1 MTAHPPAETAAAFV
15 PDGDLG
21 QYLLAALDDPA
32 ELTGRLCAI
41 ESVSGNEGSI
51 AEAVVTVLEAISA
64 GDGPDLEIL
73 RDGDTIVAR
82 TGLGRPER
90 IVIAGHLDTVPVE
103 GNLPPRRL
111 TGDVG
116 QAPESG
122 AGSGTDTSAPEDE
135 APTGSAPTD
144 DARESGAPSRDR
156 AAGEEIIWGR
166 GACDMKAGVA
176 MQLAA
181 ASALRNPSRD
191 VSWVFYDHEEVD
203 AALNGLGRVARTHPG
218 WLAGDFAILGEPSN
232 ASVEG
237 GCNGTIRVDVT
248 TTGVRA
254 HSARAFMGVNAIHA
268 AAEVL
273 TRLDDHVSETVT
285 VDGLDYR
292 ESLSAVAI
300 SGGVAGNVVP
310 DECRIAVN
318 YRFAPSKSAAEAE
331 GFLRELFTGF
341 DVVVTDAAEGA
352 RPGLDRPIAQ
362 DFLAALGA
370 EPSAK
375 LGWTDVS
382 RFSALGVPAVNFGP
396 GNPLY
401 AHKSDEH
408 VRVREVEDAT
418 RTLIDYL
425 EKG

>member
-1 MTAHPPAETAAAFV
+1 MTVDPSAETDAIFAPA
-15 PDGDLG
+15 GELG
-21 QYLLAALDDPA
+21 EYLFAALGDPA
-32 ELTGRLCAI
+32 ELTGRLCAV
-41 ESVSGNEGSI
+41 ESVSGNET
-51 AEAVVTVLEAISA
+51 ALADAVVDVLEKISA
-64 GDGPDLEIL
+64 GPGPDLEIL

-82 TGLGRPER
+82 TNLGLSER
-90 IVIAGHLDTVPVE
+90 IVVAGHLDTVPVE
-103 GNLPPRRL
+103 DNLPPVRTHM
-111 TGDVG
+111 TGENYPD
-116 QAPESG
+116 
-122 AGSGTDTSAPEDE
+122 DE
-135 APTGSAPTD
+135 V
-144 DARESGAPSRDR
+144 
-156 AAGEEIIWGR
+156 IWGR

-176 MQLAA
+176 MQLSTAA
-181 ASALRNPSRD
+181 ALTAPSRD

-203 AALNGLGRVARTHPG
+203 ASLNGLGRVSRNHPD

-254 HSARAFMGVNAIHA
+254 HSARAFMGVNAIHS

-273 TRLDDHVSETVT
+273 TRLAEFDTDTVT

-292 ESLSAVAI
+292 ESLSAVNI
-300 SGGVAGNVVP
+300 RGGVAGNVVP
-310 DECRIAVN
+310 DECVVSVN

-331 GFLRELFTGF
+331 AFLRELFTGF

-352 RPGLDRPIAQ
+352 RPGLDRAIAQ
-362 DFLAALGA
+362 DFIDTLGLSPA
-370 EPSAK
+370 PK

-408 VRVREVEDAT
+408 VRVTEVEQAT
-418 RTLIDYL
+418 ATLRSYL
-425 EKG
+425 QGR

>member
-1 MTAHPPAETAAAFV
+1 MTVDPSAETDAIFAPA
-15 PDGDLG
+15 GELG
-21 QYLLAALDDPA
+21 EYLFAALGDPA
-32 ELTGRLCAI
+32 ELTGRLCAV
-41 ESVSGNEGSI
+41 ESVSGNET
-51 AEAVVTVLEAISA
+51 ALADAVVDVLEKISA
-64 GDGPDLEIL
+64 GPGPDLEIL

-82 TGLGRPER
+82 TNLGLSER
-90 IVIAGHLDTVPVE
+90 IVVAGHLDTVPVE
-103 GNLPPRRL
+103 DNLPPVRTHM
-111 TGDVG
+111 TGENYPD
-116 QAPESG
+116 
-122 AGSGTDTSAPEDE
+122 DE
-135 APTGSAPTD
+135 V
-144 DARESGAPSRDR
+144 
-156 AAGEEIIWGR
+156 IWGR

-176 MQLAA
+176 MQLSTAA
-181 ASALRNPSRD
+181 ALTAPSRD

-203 AALNGLGRVARTHPG
+203 ASLNGLGRVSRNHPD

-254 HSARAFMGVNAIHA
+254 HSARAFMGVNAIHS

-273 TRLDDHVSETVT
+273 TRLAEFETDTVT

-292 ESLSAVAI
+292 ESLSAVNI
-300 SGGVAGNVVP
+300 RGGVAGNVVP
-310 DECRIAVN
+310 DECVVSVN

-331 GFLRELFTGF
+331 AFLRELFTGF

-352 RPGLDRPIAQ
+352 RPGLDRAIAQ
-362 DFLAALGA
+362 DFIDTLGLPPA
-370 EPSAK
+370 PK

-408 VRVREVEDAT
+408 VRVTEVEQAT
-418 RTLIDYL
+418 ATLRSYL
-425 EKG
+425 QGR

>member
-1 MTAHPPAETAAAFV
+1 MTVDPSAETDAIFAPA
-15 PDGDLG
+15 GELG
-21 QYLLAALDDPA
+21 EYLFAALGDPA
-32 ELTGRLCAI
+32 ELTGRLCAV
-41 ESVSGNEGSI
+41 ESVSGNET
-51 AEAVVTVLEAISA
+51 ALADAVVDVLEKISA
-64 GDGPDLEIL
+64 GPGPDLEIL

-82 TGLGRPER
+82 TNLGLSER
-90 IVIAGHLDTVPVE
+90 IVVAGHLDTVPVE
-103 GNLPPRRL
+103 DNLPPVRTHM
-111 TGDVG
+111 TGENYPD
-116 QAPESG
+116 
-122 AGSGTDTSAPEDE
+122 DE
-135 APTGSAPTD
+135 V
-144 DARESGAPSRDR
+144 
-156 AAGEEIIWGR
+156 IWGR

-176 MQLAA
+176 MQLSTAA
-181 ASALRNPSRD
+181 ALTAPSRD

-203 AALNGLGRVARTHPG
+203 ASLNGLGRVSRNHPD

-254 HSARAFMGVNAIHA
+254 HSARAFMGVNAIHS

-273 TRLDDHVSETVT
+273 TRLAEFETDTVT

-292 ESLSAVAI
+292 ESLSAVNI
-300 SGGVAGNVVP
+300 RGGVAGNVVP
-310 DECRIAVN
+310 DECVVSVN

-331 GFLRELFTGF
+331 AFLRELFTGF

-352 RPGLDRPIAQ
+352 RPGLDRAIAQ
-362 DFLAALGA
+362 DFIDTLGLSPA
-370 EPSAK
+370 PK

-408 VRVREVEDAT
+408 VRVTEVEQAT
-418 RTLIDYL
+418 AILRSYL
-425 EKG
+425 QGR

>member
-1 MTAHPPAETAAAFV
+1 MTVDPSAETDAIFA

-21 QYLLAALDDPA
+21 DYLFAALSDPA
-32 ELTGRLCAI
+32 ELTGRLCAV
-41 ESVSGNEGSI
+41 ESVSGNET
-51 AEAVVTVLEAISA
+51 ALADAVVDVLERISA
-64 GDGPDLEIL
+64 GPGPDLEIL
-73 RDGDTIVAR
+73 RDGDTIIAR
-82 TGLGRPER
+82 TNQGLAER
-90 IVIAGHLDTVPVE
+90 IVVAGHLDTVPVE
-103 GNLPPRRL
+103 DNLPPVR
-111 TGDVG
+111 THM
-116 QAPESG
+116 SG
-122 AGSGTDTSAPEDE
+122 ENYPDDE
-135 APTGSAPTD
+135 V
-144 DARESGAPSRDR
+144 
-156 AAGEEIIWGR
+156 IWGR

-176 MQLAA
+176 MQLSTAA
-181 ASALRNPSRD
+181 ALTAPNRD

-203 AALNGLGRVARTHPG
+203 ASLNGLGRVSRNHPD

-273 TRLDDHVSETVT
+273 TRLAEFETDTVT

-292 ESLSAVAI
+292 ESLSAVNI
-300 SGGVAGNVVP
+300 RGGVAGNVVP
-310 DECRIAVN
+310 DECVVSVN

-331 GFLRELFTGF
+331 AFLRELFNGF
-341 DVVVTDAAEGA
+341 DVIVTDAAEGA
-352 RPGLDRPIAQ
+352 RPGLDRAIAQ
-362 DFLAALGA
+362 DFIDTLGLSPA
-370 EPSAK
+370 PK

-408 VRVREVEDAT
+408 VRVTEVEQAT
-418 RTLIDYL
+418 ATLRSYL
-425 EKG
+425 QGR

>member
-1 MTAHPPAETAAAFV
+1 MTVDPSAETDAIFA
-15 PDGDLG
+15 PTGDLG
-21 QYLLAALDDPA
+21 EYLFAALGDPA

-41 ESVSGNEGSI
+41 ESVSGHETVL
-51 AEAVVTVLEAISA
+51 ADAVVDVLERISA
-64 GDGPDLEIL
+64 GPGPDLEIL
-73 RDGDTIVAR
+73 RDGDTIIAR
-82 TGLGRPER
+82 TNLGLAER
-90 IVIAGHLDTVPVE
+90 IVVAGHLDTVPVE
-103 GNLPPRRL
+103 DNLPPVRNHM
-111 TGDVG
+111 TGENYP
-116 QAPESG
+116 A
-122 AGSGTDTSAPEDE
+122 DE
-135 APTGSAPTD
+135 V
-144 DARESGAPSRDR
+144 
-156 AAGEEIIWGR
+156 IWGR

-181 ASALRNPSRD
+181 AAALTAPNRD

-203 AALNGLGRVARTHPG
+203 ASRNGLGRVSRNHPD
-218 WLAGDFAILGEPSN
+218 WLTGDFAILGEPSN

-254 HSARAFMGVNAIHA
+254 HSARAFMGVNAIHS

-273 TRLDDHVSETVT
+273 TRLAEFATDTVT

-292 ESLSAVAI
+292 ESLSAVNI
-300 SGGVAGNVVP
+300 RGGVAGNVVP
-310 DECRIAVN
+310 DQCVVSVN

-331 GFLRELFTGF
+331 SFLREFFTGF

-352 RPGLDRPIAQ
+352 RPGLDRAIAQ
-362 DFLAALGA
+362 DFIDTLGLSPA
-370 EPSAK
+370 PK

-401 AHKSDEH
+401 AHKSNEH
-408 VRVREVEDAT
+408 VRVAEVDQAT
-418 RTLIDYL
+418 ATLHSYL
-425 EKG
+425 QGR

>member
-1 MTAHPPAETAAAFV
+1 MTVDPSAETDAIFAPV
-15 PDGDLG
+15 GDLG
-21 QYLLAALDDPA
+21 EYLFVAVGDPA

-41 ESVSGNEGSI
+41 ESVSGNETVL
-51 AEAVVTVLEAISA
+51 ADAVVAVLERISA
-64 GDGPDLEIL
+64 GPGPDLEIL
-73 RDGDTIVAR
+73 RDGDTVIAR
-82 TGLGRPER
+82 TNLGLAER
-90 IVIAGHLDTVPVE
+90 IVVAGHLDTVPVE
-103 GNLPPRRL
+103 DNLPPVR
-111 TGDVG
+111 TDMSGDEY
-116 QAPESG
+116 P
-122 AGSGTDTSAPEDE
+122 DDE
-135 APTGSAPTD
+135 V
-144 DARESGAPSRDR
+144 
-156 AAGEEIIWGR
+156 IWGR

-176 MQLAA
+176 MQLSTAA
-181 ASALRNPSRD
+181 ALTSPNRD
-191 VSWVFYDHEEVD
+191 VTWVFYDHEEVD
-203 AALNGLGRVARTHPG
+203 ASLNGLGRVSRSHAD

-268 AAEVL
+268 AAEIL
-273 TRLDDHVSETVT
+273 TRLAEFETGTVT

-292 ESLSAVAI
+292 ESLSAVNI
-300 SGGVAGNVVP
+300 RGGVAGNVVP
-310 DECRIAVN
+310 DECVVSVN

-331 GFLRELFTGF
+331 SFLRELFTGF

-352 RPGLDRPIAQ
+352 RPGLDRAIAQ
-362 DFLAALGA
+362 DFIDTLGLSPA
-370 EPSAK
+370 PK

-408 VRVREVEDAT
+408 VRVTEVEQAT
-418 RTLIDYL
+418 ATLRSYL
-425 EKG
+425 QGR

>member
-1 MTAHPPAETAAAFV
+1 MTVDPSAETDAIFA

-21 QYLLAALDDPA
+21 DYLFAALSDPA
-32 ELTGRLCAI
+32 ELTGRLCAV
-41 ESVSGNEGSI
+41 ESVSGNET
-51 AEAVVTVLEAISA
+51 ALADAVVDVLERISA
-64 GDGPDLEIL
+64 GPGPDLEIL
-73 RDGDTIVAR
+73 RDGDTIIAR
-82 TGLGRPER
+82 TNLGLDER
-90 IVIAGHLDTVPVE
+90 IVVAGHLDTVPVE
-103 GNLPPRRL
+103 DNLPPVR
-111 TGDVG
+111 THM
-116 QAPESG
+116 SG
-122 AGSGTDTSAPEDE
+122 ENYPDDE
-135 APTGSAPTD
+135 V
-144 DARESGAPSRDR
+144 
-156 AAGEEIIWGR
+156 IWGR

-176 MQLAA
+176 MQLSTAA
-181 ASALRNPSRD
+181 ALTAPNRD

-203 AALNGLGRVARTHPG
+203 ASLNGLGRVSRNHPD

-273 TRLDDHVSETVT
+273 TRLAEFETDTVT

-292 ESLSAVAI
+292 ESLSAVNI
-300 SGGVAGNVVP
+300 RGGVAGNVVP
-310 DECRIAVN
+310 DECVVSVN

-331 GFLRELFTGF
+331 AFLRELFNGF
-341 DVVVTDAAEGA
+341 DVIVTDAAVGA
-352 RPGLDRPIAQ
+352 RPGLDRAIAQ
-362 DFLAALGA
+362 DFIDTLGLSPA
-370 EPSAK
+370 PK

-408 VRVREVEDAT
+408 VRVTEVEQAT
-418 RTLIDYL
+418 ATLRSYL
-425 EKG
+425 QGR

>member
-1 MTAHPPAETAAAFV
+1 MTAHPPAETAADFS
-15 PDGDLG
+15 PDDDLG
-21 QYLLAALDDPA
+21 AYLLAAIDDPA

-41 ESVSGNEGSI
+41 ESVSGNEGTI
-51 AEAVVTVLEAISA
+51 ADAVVTVLEAISA

-82 TGLGRPER
+82 TKLGREER

-103 GNLPPRRL
+103 GNLPPRRMVL
-111 TGDVG
+111 DTG
-116 QAPESG
+116 E
-122 AGSGTDTSAPEDE
+122 
-135 APTGSAPTD
+135 
-144 DARESGAPSRDR
+144 
-156 AAGEEIIWGR
+156 AAGDEVVWGR

-176 MQLAA
+176 MALTA
-181 ASALRNPSRD
+181 ASALRDPVRD

-203 AALNGLGRVARTHPG
+203 AALNGLGRVSRNHPD

-248 TTGVRA
+248 TTGTRA

-273 TRLDDHVSETVT
+273 TRLSDHVAETVT

-292 ESLSAVAI
+292 ESLSAVGI

-310 DECRIAVN
+310 DECRISVN

-331 GFLRELFTGF
+331 GFLRELFTGY
-341 DVVVTDAAEGA
+341 DVVVTDSAEGA

-362 DFLAALGA
+362 DFLTALGA
-370 EPSAK
+370 EPAAK

-408 VRVREVEDAT
+408 VRVREVESAT
-418 RTLIDYL
+418 RALLSYL

>member
-1 MTAHPPAETAAAFV
+1 MTVDPSAETDAIFA

-21 QYLLAALDDPA
+21 DYLFAALSDPA
-32 ELTGRLCAI
+32 ELTGRLCAV
-41 ESVSGNEGSI
+41 ESVSGNET
-51 AEAVVTVLEAISA
+51 ALADAVVDVLERISA
-64 GDGPDLEIL
+64 GPGPDLEIL
-73 RDGDTIVAR
+73 RDGDTIIAR
-82 TGLGRPER
+82 TNLGLDER
-90 IVIAGHLDTVPVE
+90 IVVAGHLDTVPVE
-103 GNLPPRRL
+103 DNLPPVR
-111 TGDVG
+111 THM
-116 QAPESG
+116 SG
-122 AGSGTDTSAPEDE
+122 ENYPDDE
-135 APTGSAPTD
+135 V
-144 DARESGAPSRDR
+144 
-156 AAGEEIIWGR
+156 IWGR

-176 MQLAA
+176 MQLSTTAA
-181 ASALRNPSRD
+181 LTAPNRD

-203 AALNGLGRVARTHPG
+203 ASLNGLGRVSRNHPD

-273 TRLDDHVSETVT
+273 TRLAEFETDTVT

-292 ESLSAVAI
+292 ESLSAVNI
-300 SGGVAGNVVP
+300 HGGVAGNVVP
-310 DECRIAVN
+310 DECVVSVN

-331 GFLRELFTGF
+331 AFLRELFTGF

-352 RPGLDRPIAQ
+352 RPGLDRAIAQ
-362 DFLAALGA
+362 DFIDTLGLSPA
-370 EPSAK
+370 PK

-408 VRVREVEDAT
+408 VRVTEVEQAT
-418 RTLIDYL
+418 ATLRSYL
-425 EKG
+425 QGR

>member
-1 MTAHPPAETAAAFV
+1 MTVDPSAETDAIFA

-21 QYLLAALDDPA
+21 DYLFAALSDPA
-32 ELTGRLCAI
+32 ELTGRLCAV
-41 ESVSGNEGSI
+41 ESVSGNET
-51 AEAVVTVLEAISA
+51 ALADAVVDVLEKISA
-64 GDGPDLEIL
+64 GPGPDLEIL
-73 RDGDTIVAR
+73 RDGDTIIAR
-82 TGLGRPER
+82 TNLGLDER
-90 IVIAGHLDTVPVE
+90 IVVAGHLDTVPVE
-103 GNLPPRRL
+103 DNLPPVR
-111 TGDVG
+111 THM
-116 QAPESG
+116 SG
-122 AGSGTDTSAPEDE
+122 ENYPDDE
-135 APTGSAPTD
+135 V
-144 DARESGAPSRDR
+144 
-156 AAGEEIIWGR
+156 IWGR

-176 MQLAA
+176 MQLSTAA
-181 ASALRNPSRD
+181 ALTAPNRD

-203 AALNGLGRVARTHPG
+203 ASLNGLGRVSRNHPD

-273 TRLDDHVSETVT
+273 TRLAEFETDTVT

-292 ESLSAVAI
+292 ESLSAVNI
-300 SGGVAGNVVP
+300 RGGVAGNVVP
-310 DECRIAVN
+310 DECVVSVN

-331 GFLRELFTGF
+331 AFLRELFNGF
-341 DVVVTDAAEGA
+341 DVIVTDAAEGA
-352 RPGLDRPIAQ
+352 RPGLDRAIAQ
-362 DFLAALGA
+362 DFIDTLGLSPA
-370 EPSAK
+370 PK

-408 VRVREVEDAT
+408 VRVTEVEQAT
-418 RTLIDYL
+418 ATLRSYL
-425 EKG
+425 QGR

>member
-1 MTAHPPAETAAAFV
+1 MTVDPSAETDAIFAPA
-15 PDGDLG
+15 GDLG
-21 QYLLAALDDPA
+21 EYLFAALGDPA
-32 ELTGRLCAI
+32 ELTGRLCAV
-41 ESVSGNEGSI
+41 ESVSGNET
-51 AEAVVTVLEAISA
+51 ALADAVVDVLEKISA
-64 GDGPDLEIL
+64 GPGPDLEIL

-82 TGLGRPER
+82 TNLGLSER
-90 IVIAGHLDTVPVE
+90 IVVAGHLDTVPVE
-103 GNLPPRRL
+103 DNLPPVRTHM
-111 TGDVG
+111 TGENYPD
-116 QAPESG
+116 
-122 AGSGTDTSAPEDE
+122 DE
-135 APTGSAPTD
+135 V
-144 DARESGAPSRDR
+144 
-156 AAGEEIIWGR
+156 IWGR

-176 MQLAA
+176 MQLSTAA
-181 ASALRNPSRD
+181 ALTAPSRD

-203 AALNGLGRVARTHPG
+203 ASLNGLGRVSRNHPD

-254 HSARAFMGVNAIHA
+254 HSARAFMGVNAIHS

-273 TRLDDHVSETVT
+273 TRLAEFETDTVT

-292 ESLSAVAI
+292 ESLSAVNI
-300 SGGVAGNVVP
+300 RGGVAGNVVP
-310 DECRIAVN
+310 DECVVSVN

-331 GFLRELFTGF
+331 AFLRELFTGF

-352 RPGLDRPIAQ
+352 RPGLDRAIAQ
-362 DFLAALGA
+362 DFIDTLGLSPA
-370 EPSAK
+370 PK

-408 VRVREVEDAT
+408 VRVTEVEQAT
-418 RTLIDYL
+418 ATLRSYL
-425 EKG
+425 QGR

>member
-1 MTAHPPAETAAAFV
+1 MTVDPSAETDAIFA

-21 QYLLAALDDPA
+21 DYLFAALSDPA
-32 ELTGRLCAI
+32 ELTGRLCAV
-41 ESVSGNEGSI
+41 ESVSGNET
-51 AEAVVTVLEAISA
+51 ALADAVVDVLERISA
-64 GDGPDLEIL
+64 GPGPDLEIL
-73 RDGDTIVAR
+73 RDGDTIIAR
-82 TGLGRPER
+82 TNLGLDER
-90 IVIAGHLDTVPVE
+90 IVVAGHLDTVPVE
-103 GNLPPRRL
+103 DNLPPVR
-111 TGDVG
+111 THM
-116 QAPESG
+116 SG
-122 AGSGTDTSAPEDE
+122 EKYPDDE
-135 APTGSAPTD
+135 V
-144 DARESGAPSRDR
+144 
-156 AAGEEIIWGR
+156 IWGR

-176 MQLAA
+176 MQLSTAA
-181 ASALRNPSRD
+181 ALTAPNRD

-203 AALNGLGRVARTHPG
+203 ASLNGLGRVSRNHPD

-273 TRLDDHVSETVT
+273 TRLAEFETDTVT

-292 ESLSAVAI
+292 ESLSAVNI
-300 SGGVAGNVVP
+300 RGGVAGNVVP
-310 DECRIAVN
+310 DECVVSVN

-331 GFLRELFTGF
+331 AFLRELFNGF
-341 DVVVTDAAEGA
+341 DVIVTDAAEGA
-352 RPGLDRPIAQ
+352 RPGLDRAIAQ
-362 DFLAALGA
+362 DFIDTLGLSPA
-370 EPSAK
+370 PK

-408 VRVREVEDAT
+408 VRVTEVEQAT
-418 RTLIDYL
+418 ATLRSYL
-425 EKG
+425 QGR

>member
-21 QYLLAALDDPA
+21 QYLLSALDDPA

-41 ESVSGNEGSI
+41 ESVSGNEGAI

-111 TGDVG
+111 TGEVG
-116 QAPESG
+116 ESRESG
-122 AGSGTDTSAPEDE
+122 VENGTDSSAPEDE
-135 APTGSAPTD
+135 APAGGAPTE
-144 DARESGAPSRDR
+144 DARESGASERDQ

-176 MQLAA
+176 MRLAA
-181 ASALRNPSRD
+181 ASAPRNPSRD

-237 GCNGTIRVDVT
+237 GRNGTIRVDVT

-300 SGGVAGNVVP
+300 SGEWPATSCPMSAASPSTTASRPRSPPRRPRASSASSSPASTSSSPTPPKAPAP
-310 DECRIAVN
+310 DST
-318 YRFAPSKSAAEAE
+318 APSRRTSSPRSARNRRRSSD
-331 GFLRELFTGF
+331 GPTS
-341 DVVVTDAAEGA
+341 
-352 RPGLDRPIAQ
+352 PGSVR
-362 DFLAALGA
+362 
-370 EPSAK
+370 SA
-375 LGWTDVS
+375 S
-382 RFSALGVPAVNFGP
+382 R
-396 GNPLY
+396 
-401 AHKSDEH
+401 
-408 VRVREVEDAT
+408 R
-418 RTLIDYL
+418 
-425 EKG
+425 

>member
-21 QYLLAALDDPA
+21 QYLLSALDDPA

-352 RPGLDRPIAQ
+352 RPGLDRPIAH

>member
-1 MTAHPPAETAAAFV
+1 MTVDPSAETDAIFA

-21 QYLLAALDDPA
+21 DYLFAALSDPA
-32 ELTGRLCAI
+32 ELTGRLCAV
-41 ESVSGNEGSI
+41 ESVSGNET
-51 AEAVVTVLEAISA
+51 ALADAVVDVLERISA
-64 GDGPDLEIL
+64 GPGPDLEIL
-73 RDGDTIVAR
+73 RDGDTIIAR
-82 TGLGRPER
+82 TNLGLDER
-90 IVIAGHLDTVPVE
+90 IVVAGHLDTVPVE
-103 GNLPPRRL
+103 DNLPPVR
-111 TGDVG
+111 THM
-116 QAPESG
+116 SG
-122 AGSGTDTSAPEDE
+122 ENYPDDE
-135 APTGSAPTD
+135 V
-144 DARESGAPSRDR
+144 
-156 AAGEEIIWGR
+156 IWGR

-176 MQLAA
+176 MQLSTAA
-181 ASALRNPSRD
+181 ALTAPNRD

-203 AALNGLGRVARTHPG
+203 ASLNGLGRVSRNHPD

-273 TRLDDHVSETVT
+273 TRLAEFETDTVT

-292 ESLSAVAI
+292 ESLSAVNI
-300 SGGVAGNVVP
+300 RGGVAGNVVP
-310 DECRIAVN
+310 DECVVSVN
-318 YRFAPSKSAAEAE
+318 YRFAPSKSAAEAKA
-331 GFLRELFTGF
+331 FLRELFNGF
-341 DVVVTDAAEGA
+341 DVIVTDAAEGA
-352 RPGLDRPIAQ
+352 RPGLDRAIAQ
-362 DFLAALGA
+362 DFIDTLGLSPA
-370 EPSAK
+370 PK

-408 VRVREVEDAT
+408 VRVTEVEQAT
-418 RTLIDYL
+418 ATLRSYL
-425 EKG
+425 QGR

>member
-1 MTAHPPAETAAAFV
+1 MTADPSAETESVFT
-15 PDGDLG
+15 PTGDLAD
-21 QYLLAALDDPA
+21 YLFAALGDPA

-41 ESVSGNEGSI
+41 ESVSGNEASI
-51 AEAVVTVLEAISA
+51 TDAVVDVLTRISD
-64 GDGPDLEIL
+64 GDGPELEIL
-73 RDGDTIVAR
+73 RDGDTVVAR
-82 TGLGRPER
+82 TQLGRAER
-90 IVIAGHLDTVPVE
+90 IVVAGHLDTVPVE
-103 GNLPPRRL
+103 NNLPPRRTRL
-111 TGDVG
+111 QGEDYPDDDV
-116 QAPESG
+116 
-122 AGSGTDTSAPEDE
+122 
-135 APTGSAPTD
+135 
-144 DARESGAPSRDR
+144 
-156 AAGEEIIWGR
+156 IWGR

-176 MQLAA
+176 MQLVTAA
-181 ASALRNPSRD
+181 ALRVPNRD

-203 AALNGLGRVARTHPG
+203 AALNGLGRVSRNHPD

-237 GCNGTIRVDVT
+237 GCNGTIRVDVS

-273 TRLDDHVSETVT
+273 ARLAEHETGTVS

-292 ESLSAVAI
+292 ESLSAVSI

-310 DECRIAVN
+310 DACTVAVN

-331 GFLRELFTGF
+331 SFLREFFTGF
-341 DVVVTDAAEGA
+341 DLVVTDVSEGA
-352 RPGLDRPIAQ
+352 RPGLDREIAQ
-362 DFLAALGA
+362 DFINTLGLSPA
-370 EPSAK
+370 PK

-396 GNPLY
+396 GNPLF

-408 VRVREVEDAT
+408 VRVEEVEQAS
-418 RTLIDYL
+418 RTLHSYL
-425 EKG
+425 ESR

>member
-1 MTAHPPAETAAAFV
+1 MTVDPSAETDAIFA

-21 QYLLAALDDPA
+21 DYLFAALSDPA
-32 ELTGRLCAI
+32 ELTGRLCAV
-41 ESVSGNEGSI
+41 ESVSGNET
-51 AEAVVTVLEAISA
+51 ALADAVVDVLERIS
-64 GDGPDLEIL
+64 GGPGPDLEIL
-73 RDGDTIVAR
+73 CDGDTIIAR
-82 TGLGRPER
+82 TNLGLDER
-90 IVIAGHLDTVPVE
+90 IVVAGHLDTVPVE
-103 GNLPPRRL
+103 DNLPPVR
-111 TGDVG
+111 THM
-116 QAPESG
+116 SG
-122 AGSGTDTSAPEDE
+122 ENYPDDE
-135 APTGSAPTD
+135 V
-144 DARESGAPSRDR
+144 
-156 AAGEEIIWGR
+156 IWGR

-176 MQLAA
+176 MQLSTAA
-181 ASALRNPSRD
+181 ALTAPNRD

-203 AALNGLGRVARTHPG
+203 ASLNGLGRVSRNHPD

-254 HSARAFMGVNAIHA
+254 HSARAFMGVNAIHS

-273 TRLDDHVSETVT
+273 IRLAEFETDTVT

-292 ESLSAVAI
+292 ESLSAVNI
-300 SGGVAGNVVP
+300 RGGVAGNVVP
-310 DECRIAVN
+310 DECVVSVN

-331 GFLRELFTGF
+331 AFLRELFTGF

-352 RPGLDRPIAQ
+352 RPGLDRAIAQ
-362 DFLAALGA
+362 DFIDTLGLSPA
-370 EPSAK
+370 PK

-408 VRVREVEDAT
+408 VRVTEVEQAT
-418 RTLIDYL
+418 ATLRSYL
-425 EKG
+425 QGR

>member
-1 MTAHPPAETAAAFV
+1 MTVDPSAETDAIFA

-21 QYLLAALDDPA
+21 DYLFAALSDPA
-32 ELTGRLCAI
+32 DLTGRLCAV
-41 ESVSGNEGSI
+41 ESVSGNET
-51 AEAVVTVLEAISA
+51 ALADAVVDVLERISA
-64 GDGPDLEIL
+64 GPGPDLEIL
-73 RDGDTIVAR
+73 RDGDTIIAR
-82 TGLGRPER
+82 TNLGLDER
-90 IVIAGHLDTVPVE
+90 IVVAGHLDTVPVE
-103 GNLPPRRL
+103 DNLPPVR
-111 TGDVG
+111 THM
-116 QAPESG
+116 SG
-122 AGSGTDTSAPEDE
+122 ENYPDDE
-135 APTGSAPTD
+135 V
-144 DARESGAPSRDR
+144 
-156 AAGEEIIWGR
+156 IWGR

-176 MQLAA
+176 MQLSTAA
-181 ASALRNPSRD
+181 ALTAPNRD

-203 AALNGLGRVARTHPG
+203 ASLNGLGRVSRNHPD

-273 TRLDDHVSETVT
+273 TRLAEFETDTVT

-292 ESLSAVAI
+292 ESLSAVNI
-300 SGGVAGNVVP
+300 RGGVAGNVVP
-310 DECRIAVN
+310 DECVVSVN

-331 GFLRELFTGF
+331 AFLRELFNGF
-341 DVVVTDAAEGA
+341 DVIVTDAAEGA
-352 RPGLDRPIAQ
+352 RPGLDRAIAQ
-362 DFLAALGA
+362 DFIDTLGLSPA
-370 EPSAK
+370 PK

-408 VRVREVEDAT
+408 VRVTEVEQAT
-418 RTLIDYL
+418 ATLRSYL
-425 EKG
+425 QGR

>member
-1 MTAHPPAETAAAFV
+1 MTVDPSAETDAIFA

-21 QYLLAALDDPA
+21 DYLFAALSDPA
-32 ELTGRLCAI
+32 ELTGRLCAV
-41 ESVSGNEGSI
+41 ESVSGNET
-51 AEAVVTVLEAISA
+51 ALADAVVDVLERISA
-64 GDGPDLEIL
+64 RPGPDLEIL
-73 RDGDTIVAR
+73 RDGDTIIAR
-82 TGLGRPER
+82 TNLGLDER
-90 IVIAGHLDTVPVE
+90 IVVAGHLDTVPVE
-103 GNLPPRRL
+103 DNLPPVR
-111 TGDVG
+111 THM
-116 QAPESG
+116 SG
-122 AGSGTDTSAPEDE
+122 ENYPDDE
-135 APTGSAPTD
+135 V
-144 DARESGAPSRDR
+144 
-156 AAGEEIIWGR
+156 IWGR

-176 MQLAA
+176 MQLSTAA
-181 ASALRNPSRD
+181 ALTAPNRD

-203 AALNGLGRVARTHPG
+203 ASLNGLGRVSRNHPD

-273 TRLDDHVSETVT
+273 TRLAEFETDTVT

-292 ESLSAVAI
+292 ESLSAVNI
-300 SGGVAGNVVP
+300 RGGVAGNVVP
-310 DECRIAVN
+310 DECVVSVN

-331 GFLRELFTGF
+331 AFLRELFNGF
-341 DVVVTDAAEGA
+341 DVIVTDAAEGA
-352 RPGLDRPIAQ
+352 RPGLDRAIAQ
-362 DFLAALGA
+362 DFIDTLGLSPA
-370 EPSAK
+370 PK

-408 VRVREVEDAT
+408 VRVTEVEQAT
-418 RTLIDYL
+418 ATLRSYL
-425 EKG
+425 QGR

>member
-1 MTAHPPAETAAAFV
+1 MTVDPSAETDAIFA

-21 QYLLAALDDPA
+21 DYLFAALSDPA
-32 ELTGRLCAI
+32 ELTGRLCAV
-41 ESVSGNEGSI
+41 ESVSGNET
-51 AEAVVTVLEAISA
+51 ALADAVVDVLERISA
-64 GDGPDLEIL
+64 GPGPDLEIL
-73 RDGDTIVAR
+73 RDGDTIIAR
-82 TGLGRPER
+82 TNLGLDKR
-90 IVIAGHLDTVPVE
+90 IVVAGHLDTVPVE
-103 GNLPPRRL
+103 DNLPPVR
-111 TGDVG
+111 THM
-116 QAPESG
+116 SG
-122 AGSGTDTSAPEDE
+122 ENYPDDE
-135 APTGSAPTD
+135 V
-144 DARESGAPSRDR
+144 
-156 AAGEEIIWGR
+156 IWGR

-176 MQLAA
+176 MQLSTAA
-181 ASALRNPSRD
+181 ALTAPDRD

-203 AALNGLGRVARTHPG
+203 ASLNGLGRVSRNHPD

-273 TRLDDHVSETVT
+273 TRLAEFETDTVT

-292 ESLSAVAI
+292 ESLSAVNI
-300 SGGVAGNVVP
+300 RGGVAGNVVP
-310 DECRIAVN
+310 DECVVSVN

-331 GFLRELFTGF
+331 AFLRELFNGF
-341 DVVVTDAAEGA
+341 DVIVTDAAEGA
-352 RPGLDRPIAQ
+352 RPGLDRAIAQ
-362 DFLAALGA
+362 DFIDTLGLSPA
-370 EPSAK
+370 PK

-408 VRVREVEDAT
+408 VRVTEVEQAT
-418 RTLIDYL
+418 ATLRSYL
-425 EKG
+425 QGR

>member
-1 MTAHPPAETAAAFV
+1 MTAHPPAETAADFS
-15 PDGDLG
+15 PDDDLG
-21 QYLLAALDDPA
+21 AYLLAAIDDPA

-41 ESVSGNEGSI
+41 ESVSGNEGTI
-51 AEAVVTVLEAISA
+51 ADAVVTVLEAISA

-82 TGLGRPER
+82 TRLGREER

-103 GNLPPRRL
+103 GNLPPRRMVL
-111 TGDVG
+111 ETG
-116 QAPESG
+116 E
-122 AGSGTDTSAPEDE
+122 
-135 APTGSAPTD
+135 
-144 DARESGAPSRDR
+144 
-156 AAGEEIIWGR
+156 AAGDEVIWGR

-176 MQLAA
+176 MALTA
-181 ASALRNPSRD
+181 ASALRDPIRD

-203 AALNGLGRVARTHPG
+203 AALNGLGRVSRNHPD

-248 TTGVRA
+248 TSGTRA

-273 TRLDDHVSETVT
+273 TRLSDHVAETVT

-292 ESLSAVAI
+292 ESLSAVGI

-310 DECRIAVN
+310 DECRISVN

-331 GFLRELFTGF
+331 GFLRELFTGY
-341 DVVVTDAAEGA
+341 DVVVTDSAEGA

-362 DFLAALGA
+362 DFLTALGA
-370 EPSAK
+370 EPAAK

-408 VRVREVEDAT
+408 VRVREVESAT
-418 RTLIDYL
+418 RALLSYL

>member
-1 MTAHPPAETAAAFV
+1 MTVDPSAETDSLFA
-15 PDGDLG
+15 PSEGLG
-21 QYLLAALDDPA
+21 EYLFAALDDPA

-41 ESVSGNEGSI
+41 ESVSGNEETI
-51 AEAVVTVLEAISA
+51 TDAVVEVLERISA
-64 GDGPDLEIL
+64 GDGPELEIL
-73 RDGDTIVAR
+73 RDGDTVVAR
-82 TGLGRPER
+82 TNLGLAER
-90 IVIAGHLDTVPVE
+90 IVVAGHLDTVPVE
-103 GNLPPRRL
+103 DNLPPVRTRMD
-111 TGDVG
+111 GD
-116 QAPESG
+116 
-122 AGSGTDTSAPEDE
+122 DYPEDE
-135 APTGSAPTD
+135 V
-144 DARESGAPSRDR
+144 
-156 AAGEEIIWGR
+156 IWGR

-176 MQLAA
+176 MQLTTAA
-181 ASALRNPSRD
+181 ALRTPDRD

-203 AALNGLGRVARTHPG
+203 ASLNGLGRVAANHPD

-273 TRLDDHVSETVT
+273 SRLAEHETGTVT

-292 ESLSAVAI
+292 ESLSAVNI

-310 DECRIAVN
+310 DECRVSVN

-331 GFLRELFTGF
+331 AFLREFFTGF

-362 DFLAALGA
+362 AFIDTLGLSPA
-370 EPSAK
+370 PK

-408 VRVREVEDAT
+408 VRVAEVEQAAAT
-418 RTLIDYL
+418 LRSYL
-425 EKG
+425 EGK

>member
-1 MTAHPPAETAAAFV
+1 MTVDPSAETDAIFAPV
-15 PDGDLG
+15 GDLG
-21 QYLLAALDDPA
+21 EYLFAAVGDPA

-41 ESVSGNEGSI
+41 ESVSGNETVL
-51 AEAVVTVLEAISA
+51 ADAVVAVLERISA
-64 GDGPDLEIL
+64 GPGPDLEIL
-73 RDGDTIVAR
+73 RDGDTVIAR
-82 TGLGRPER
+82 TNLGLAER
-90 IVIAGHLDTVPVE
+90 IVVAGHLDTVPVE
-103 GNLPPRRL
+103 DNLPPVR
-111 TGDVG
+111 TDMSGDEY
-116 QAPESG
+116 P
-122 AGSGTDTSAPEDE
+122 DDE
-135 APTGSAPTD
+135 V
-144 DARESGAPSRDR
+144 
-156 AAGEEIIWGR
+156 IWGR

-176 MQLAA
+176 MQLSTAA
-181 ASALRNPSRD
+181 ALTSPNRD
-191 VSWVFYDHEEVD
+191 VTWVFYDHEEVD
-203 AALNGLGRVARTHPG
+203 ASLNGLGRVSRSHAD

-268 AAEVL
+268 AAEIL
-273 TRLDDHVSETVT
+273 TRLAEFETGTVT

-292 ESLSAVAI
+292 ESLSAVNI
-300 SGGVAGNVVP
+300 RGGVAGNVVP
-310 DECRIAVN
+310 DECVVSVN

-331 GFLRELFTGF
+331 SFLRELFTGF

-352 RPGLDRPIAQ
+352 RPGLDRAIAQ
-362 DFLAALGA
+362 DFIDTLGLSPA
-370 EPSAK
+370 PK

-408 VRVREVEDAT
+408 VRVTEVEQAT
-418 RTLIDYL
+418 ATLRSYL
-425 EKG
+425 QGR

>member
-1 MTAHPPAETAAAFV
+1 MTVDPSAETDAMFAPV
-15 PDGDLG
+15 GDLG
-21 QYLLAALDDPA
+21 EYLFAVVGDPA

-41 ESVSGNEGSI
+41 ESVSGNETVL
-51 AEAVVTVLEAISA
+51 ADAVVAVLERISA
-64 GDGPDLEIL
+64 GPGPDLEIL
-73 RDGDTIVAR
+73 RDGDTVIAR
-82 TGLGRPER
+82 TNLGLAER
-90 IVIAGHLDTVPVE
+90 IVVAGHLDTVPVE
-103 GNLPPRRL
+103 DNLPPVR
-111 TGDVG
+111 THMSGDEY
-116 QAPESG
+116 P
-122 AGSGTDTSAPEDE
+122 DDE
-135 APTGSAPTD
+135 V
-144 DARESGAPSRDR
+144 
-156 AAGEEIIWGR
+156 IWGR

-176 MQLAA
+176 MQLSTAA
-181 ASALRNPSRD
+181 ALTNPNRD
-191 VSWVFYDHEEVD
+191 VTWVFYDHEEVD
-203 AALNGLGRVARTHPG
+203 ASLNGLGRVSRDHPD

-268 AAEVL
+268 AAEIL
-273 TRLDDHVSETVT
+273 TRLAEFETGTVT

-292 ESLSAVAI
+292 ESLSAVNI
-300 SGGVAGNVVP
+300 RGGVAGNVVP
-310 DECRIAVN
+310 DECVVSVN

-331 GFLRELFTGF
+331 SFLRELFTGF

-352 RPGLDRPIAQ
+352 RPGLDRAIAQ
-362 DFLAALGA
+362 DFIDTLGLSPA
-370 EPSAK
+370 PK

-408 VRVREVEDAT
+408 VRVTEVDQAT
-418 RTLIDYL
+418 ATLRSYL
-425 EKG
+425 QGR